1 MLLEVDSF
9 AAAGGERAGKI
20 DEVEGFD
27 GGDGATTAVGGLIWG
42 GMPGGRG
49 FIDGGIPGGSGFIA
63 GGIPGGRLTASVEL
77 GIVPH
82 ASPNMIDTIH

>member
-9 AAAGGERAGKI
+9 ATAGGVRAGKI

-27 GGDGATTAVGGLIWG
+27 GGDGATITAVGGLIWG

-49 FIDGGIPGGSGFIA
+49 FIDGGIPGGRGFIA
-63 GGIPGGRLTASVEL
+63 GGIPGGRQDKSKEEEAGWTGAVL
-77 GIVPH
+77 
-82 ASPNMIDTIH
+82 PNVI